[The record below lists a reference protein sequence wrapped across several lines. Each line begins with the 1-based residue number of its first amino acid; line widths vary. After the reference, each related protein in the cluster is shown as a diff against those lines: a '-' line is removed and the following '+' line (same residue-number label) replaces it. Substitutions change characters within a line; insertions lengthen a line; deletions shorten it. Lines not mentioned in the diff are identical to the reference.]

1 MTGFKFEIGSMEDAL
16 KEHPASI
23 NGMEPSLSIRNRLSG
38 LLALNG
44 IEEFSFSD
52 YKVVTRAS
60 TMCIKQMEQQLLQDF
75 HDKVQPGHRLYGQR
89 QKIESQI
96 ELAFKM

>member
-1 MTGFKFEIGSMEDAL
+1 MTGFQFEIGSMEDAL

-44 IEEFSFSD
+44 IEELSD
-52 YKVVTRAS
+52 YKIVTRAS
-60 TMCIKQMEQQLLQDF
+60 TICIKQMKQQLLQDF

-89 QKIESQI
+89 QKIDSQI
-96 ELAFKM
+96 ELAFNM

>member
-1 MTGFKFEIGSMEDAL
+1 MTGFKFDIWSMEHAL
-16 KEHPASI
+16 KEQPAFI
-23 NGMEPSLSIRNRLSG
+23 NGMEPSLSIRNRFSA

-44 IEEFSFSD
+44 MDESSFSL

-60 TMCIKQMEQQLLQDF
+60 TMCIKQMKEQLLQDF
-75 HDKVQPGHRLYGQR
+75 HDKVQPGHRLYDQR